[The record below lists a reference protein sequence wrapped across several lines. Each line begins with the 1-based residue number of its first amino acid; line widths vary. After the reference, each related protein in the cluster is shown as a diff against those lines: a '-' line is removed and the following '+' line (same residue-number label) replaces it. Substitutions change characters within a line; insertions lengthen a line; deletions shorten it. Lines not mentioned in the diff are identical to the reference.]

1 MQNYVLLNEYFANS
15 KDIRKNT
22 KAKKFLAF
30 DKTENTFRVIPKLE
44 DLDKRLML
52 LVSPWLK
59 EYYSDNYY
67 TTIRAVIPQTFTNVF
82 KRLENIENFV
92 WRFIFRNQ
100 LFEMKI
106 KSFEE
111 IEIAAIGLVTEEDE
125 FEYPNIWKIL
135 YSFGK
140 DEDIE
145 ENPDF

>member
-1 MQNYVLLNEYFANS
+1 MENYILLNDQFANS

-52 LVSPWLK
+52 LVNPWLK
-59 EYYSDNYY
+59 DYYSDNYY
-67 TTIRAVIPQTFTNVF
+67 TTIRAVIPQSFTKVF
-82 KRLENIENFV
+82 KMLENIENFV
-92 WRFIFRNQ
+92 WRFIFRNH

-111 IEIAAIGLVTEEDE
+111 IKIVAIGLVTEEDE
-125 FEYPNIWKIL
+125 FEYPNI
-135 YSFGK
+135 
-140 DEDIE
+140 
-145 ENPDF
+145 

>member
-1 MQNYVLLNEYFANS
+1 MKGNPMGNYILLNNQFANS

-22 KAKKFLAF
+22 KAKKFLTF

-82 KRLENIENFV
+82 KRLENIESAKSDYGITENIENFV

-100 LFEMKI
+100 LFEIKI

-111 IEIAAIGLVTEEDE
+111 IEITAIGLVIEEDE
-125 FEYPNIWKIL
+125 FEYPNI
-135 YSFGK
+135 
-140 DEDIE
+140 
-145 ENPDF
+145 

>member
-67 TTIRAVIPQTFTNVF
+67 TTIRAVIPQTLLMFS
-82 KRLENIENFV
+82 K
-92 WRFIFRNQ
+92 
-100 LFEMKI
+100 
-106 KSFEE
+106 
-111 IEIAAIGLVTEEDE
+111 GL
-125 FEYPNIWKIL
+125 KIL
-135 YSFGK
+135 KTLCGGSYSETSYLK
-140 DEDIE
+140 
-145 ENPDF
+145 